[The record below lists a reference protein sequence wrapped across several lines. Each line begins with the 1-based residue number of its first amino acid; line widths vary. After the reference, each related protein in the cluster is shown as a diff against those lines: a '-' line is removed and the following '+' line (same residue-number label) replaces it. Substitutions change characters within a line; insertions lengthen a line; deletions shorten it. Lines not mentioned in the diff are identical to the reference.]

1 MAKKTKEEVVE
12 NTTEEKVESTEEK
25 VETKKSD
32 DKIRIKKPKF
42 SKNTDEVIKVDLR
55 NVNKSEE
62 EVITKEEEKVEKE
75 DAVQESKTE
84 ELSVGDKSTT
94 SETVG
99 EQDSQSEDRQENKE
113 QVPENEQ
120 ESVLEEIT
128 EEEVVEKKTE
138 ELIEEV
144 KEAVE
149 EQKETG
155 VELPENIQK
164 VVDFM
169 NDTGGSLEEYVRLNQ
184 DYTSL
189 DDRQLL
195 REFYR
200 STKPHLSSDEI
211 DFLMEDSFSYDEEV
225 DEQRDIKRKKL
236 ALKEQVASAKSH
248 LDGLKSKYY
257 EEIKAGSKLTSEQQ
271 KAVDFFNRYNKESD
285 EKSKIAERQ
294 KLTFNKKT
302 NEVFSNEFKG
312 FEYKVGDKRYRFN
325 VKEADKVKQTQSDIN
340 NFVRKFLNENNE
352 MVDAKGYHKSLFTA
366 MNSDAIANHFYE
378 QGKADAIKESVARAK
393 NIDMNPRQGHEGFVD
408 AGGIKVRA
416 LTGDNSSD
424 FKFKIKK

>member
-12 NTTEEKVESTEEK
+12 NATEEKIESTPNG
-25 VETKKSD
+25 
-32 DKIRIKKPKF
+32 DKIKIKKPKF
-42 SKNTDEVIKVDLR
+42 SKNTEEVVKVDLR
-55 NVNKSEE
+55 EVNKSEE
-62 EVITKEEEKVEKE
+62 EVITKEEEKEENVIEEQPLAEEPTTDEAVGGE
-75 DAVQESKTE
+75 DT
-84 ELSVGDKSTT
+84 
-94 SETVG
+94 
-99 EQDSQSEDRQENKE
+99 QSEVKQEDKE
-113 QVPENEQ
+113 QVPEDEQ
-120 ESVLEEIT
+120 SSVLEEIT
-128 EEEVVEKKTE
+128 QEEVVEQKTE

-149 EQKETG
+149 EQKENG
-155 VELPENIQK
+155 VDLPENIQK

-169 NDTGGSLEEYVRLNQ
+169 SETGGTLEEYVRLNQ
-184 DYTSL
+184 DYSSL
-189 DDRQLL
+189 DEKQLL
-195 REFYR
+195 KEFYR
-200 STKPHLSSDEI
+200 STKPHLTSDEV
-211 DFLMEDSFSYDEEV
+211 DFLMEDSFSYEEDIDDE
-225 DEQRDIKRKKL
+225 RDIKRKKL

-285 EKSKIAERQ
+285 ETSKVVEKQ

-325 VKEADKVKQTQSDIN
+325 VKEAGKVKETQSDIN

-393 NIDMNPRQGHEGFVD
+393 NIDMNPRQGHEGFVN

>member
-12 NTTEEKVESTEEK
+12 NATEEKIESTPNG
-25 VETKKSD
+25 
-32 DKIRIKKPKF
+32 DKIKIKKPKF
-42 SKNTDEVIKVDLR
+42 SKNTEEVVKVDLR
-55 NVNKSEE
+55 EVNKSEE
-62 EVITKEEEKVEKE
+62 EVITKEEEKEENVIEEQPLAEEPTTNEAVGGE
-75 DAVQESKTE
+75 DT
-84 ELSVGDKSTT
+84 
-94 SETVG
+94 
-99 EQDSQSEDRQENKE
+99 QSEVKQEDKE
-113 QVPENEQ
+113 QVSEDEQ
-120 ESVLEEIT
+120 SSVLEEIT
-128 EEEVVEKKTE
+128 EEEVVEQKTE

-155 VELPENIQK
+155 VDLPENIQK

-169 NDTGGSLEEYVRLNQ
+169 SETGGTLEEYVRLNQ
-184 DYTSL
+184 DYSSL
-189 DDRQLL
+189 DEKQLL
-195 REFYR
+195 KEFYR
-200 STKPHLSSDEI
+200 STKPHLTSDEV
-211 DFLMEDSFSYDEEV
+211 DFLMEDSFSYEEDIDDE
-225 DEQRDIKRKKL
+225 RDIKRKKL

-285 EKSKIAERQ
+285 ETSKVVEKQ

-325 VKEADKVKQTQSDIN
+325 VKEASKVKETQSDIN

-393 NIDMNPRQGHEGFVD
+393 NIDMNPRQGHEGFVN

-416 LTGDNSSD
+416 LTGNNSSD

>member
-25 VETKKSD
+25 VESKKSD

-42 SKNTDEVIKVDLR
+42 SKNTDEVVKVDLR

-62 EVITKEEEKVEKE
+62 EVITKEEEKQEKQ
-75 DAVQESKTE
+75 DAVQESRTE
-84 ELSVGDKSTT
+84 ELSVGNESTT

-99 EQDSQSEDRQENKE
+99 EKDTQSKTSEEDKE
-113 QVPENEQ
+113 QVSKDEQ

-128 EEEVVEKKTE
+128 EEEVQEKTE
-138 ELIEEV
+138 ELTEEV

-149 EQKETG
+149 EQQEKG

-285 EKSKIAERQ
+285 EKSKIVERQ